1 MSVTLIRPCVILILI
16 TVTLTLTLILL
27 HMTISDL
34 MLVTLCCAAPALGGL
49 HTTGLCKLCAM

>member
-16 TVTLTLTLILL
+16 TVTLTLILL
-27 HMTISDL
+27 HMTISAL